1 MSQVAP
7 KINGENKKE
16 INSSNFLSNKHLN
29 ESQSHK
35 SKKFTL
41 STVIYKRFGKGENRK
56 KRYEKITNEIK
67 KIENN
72 SKKEILKLTNL
83 IANLEKKL
91 NEEKEKEKNNTSEE
105 YKINFTNKIYNLKSK
120 QLMLMELEKDKKYNY
135 IEVIHKLKKPPEA
148 RTIRDVLRI
157 KQYLLQSKL
166 GLNINEEFQDKD
178 LVEKIINFCSIEM
191 N

>member
-72 SKKEILKLTNL
+72 SKKEILKLNKF
-83 IANLEKKL
+83 NSKFRKK
-91 NEEKEKEKNNTSEE
+91 
-105 YKINFTNKIYNLKSK
+105 
-120 QLMLMELEKDKKYNY
+120 
-135 IEVIHKLKKPPEA
+135 
-148 RTIRDVLRI
+148 I
-157 KQYLLQSKL
+157 K
-166 GLNINEEFQDKD
+166 
-178 LVEKIINFCSIEM
+178 
-191 N
+191 